1 MCFAP
6 GINTG
11 TYGAN
16 IKPSYKIRVTAV
28 TREDIRRFFLLAD
41 HSSEPSPLFKGEGS
55 KF

>member
-11 TYGAN
+11 TYGAH

-28 TREDIRRFFLLAD
+28 TREDMKKYYFCL
-41 HSSEPSPLFKGEGS
+41 PP
-55 KF
+55 